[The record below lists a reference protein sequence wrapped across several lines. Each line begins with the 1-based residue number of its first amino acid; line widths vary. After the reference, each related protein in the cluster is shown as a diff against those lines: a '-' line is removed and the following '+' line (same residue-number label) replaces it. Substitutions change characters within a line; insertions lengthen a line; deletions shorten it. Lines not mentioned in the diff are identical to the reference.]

1 MLRPIAHKNH
11 KIRQN
16 RSGAG
21 MKIVVLGAGLLGV
34 TSAYYLA
41 KEGHEVTVIDRRPE
55 PARETSFANAGL
67 VTPGH
72 ASSWASP
79 RAPFILLKSLWRN
92 DTSLR
97 YRLKLDPRM
106 WLWSL
111 QFLRNCTQARNRAAT
126 LAKMKLCVYSKDET
140 NRVGEAENLQW
151 DRIARGALYLYSDA
165 AHFREG
171 RENMRFLADQ
181 GVVSEVLD
189 VDQLIALE
197 PAFAG
202 ARDKL
207 VGAVHT
213 RDDES
218 GDARKFTLGL
228 AARCQ
233 AMGVAFRFGETIQ
246 AIDITGR
253 RVARITTDKASIT
266 GDAFV
271 LALGSYAPLLARKI
285 GLRLPIFPVKGYSVT
300 LPVADPTEAPTIGG
314 VHEDHLVAFSRLGDR
329 LRLTATADF
338 AGYDTEFQP
347 GHFAHMLRVARELF
361 PHAALYDRPDY
372 WACLRP
378 MTPDGPPI
386 MGESP
391 IANLWLNVGHGHM
404 GWTMACGSSRIV
416 VDRMAGRKP
425 AIDDTPFRYG
435 R

>member
-1 MLRPIAHKNH
+1 MRV
-11 KIRQN
+11 
-16 RSGAG
+16 
-21 MKIVVLGAGLLGV
+21 VVLGAGLLGV

-41 KEGHEVTVIDRRPE
+41 KDGHEVTVIDRRPE

-79 RAPFILLKSLWRN
+79 RAPMILLKSLWRN

-111 QFLRNCTQARNRAAT
+111 QFLRNCTTARNRKAT
-126 LAKMKLCVYSKDET
+126 LAKMKLCVYSQAET
-140 NRVGEAENLQW
+140 LRVGTAEGIAW
-151 DRIARGALYLYSDA
+151 DRIAKGALYVYSDA
-165 AHFREG
+165 GHFRDG
-171 RENMRFLADQ
+171 KENMRFLADQ
-181 GVVSEVLD
+181 GIASEVLD
-189 VDQLIALE
+189 IDQLIALE
-197 PAFAG
+197 PGFAR

-213 RDDES
+213 LNDES

-228 AARCQ
+228 AEACK
-233 AMGVAFRFGETIQ
+233 AMGVTFHLSETIQ
-246 AIDITGR
+246 RIETHGKRVTG
-253 RVARITTDKASIT
+253 ITTDKGT
-266 GDAFV
+266 HKGDNYV
-271 LALGSYAPLLARKI
+271 LALGSYAPLLTRPI
-285 GLRLPIFPVKGYSVT
+285 GFNLPIFPVKGYSVT
-300 LPVADPTEAPTIGG
+300 LPIADPAEAPTIGG

-347 GHFAHMLRVARELF
+347 ANFSHMLRVAKDMF
-361 PHAALYDRPDY
+361 PNAALYDRPDY

-391 IANLWLNVGHGHM
+391 IANLWLNAGHGHM
-404 GWTMACGSSRIV
+404 GWTMACGSSRIL
-416 VDRMAGRKP
+416 VDRMLGRQP
-425 AIDDTPFRYG
+425 ELDDSPFKYG

>member
-1 MLRPIAHKNH
+1 MR
-11 KIRQN
+11 
-16 RSGAG
+16 
-21 MKIVVLGAGLLGV
+21 IVVLGAGLLGV

-41 KEGHEVTVIDRRPE
+41 KEGHEVTVIERRPE

-111 QFLRNCTQARNRAAT
+111 QFLRNCTHARNRAAT
-126 LAKMKLCVYSKDET
+126 LAKMKLCLYSQAET
-140 NRVGEAENLQW
+140 LRVGTAENLQW
-151 DRIARGALYLYSDA
+151 DRIAKGALYLYSDEG
-165 AHFREG
+165 HFREG
-171 RENMRFLADQ
+171 KENMRFLADQ
-181 GVVSEVLD
+181 GVANQILD

-197 PAFAG
+197 PAFAA

-213 RDDES
+213 PGDES

-228 AARCQ
+228 AERAQ
-233 AMGVAFRFGETIQ
+233 ALGVTFRFGETIER
-246 AIDITGR
+246 IDVQGK
-253 RVARITTDKASIT
+253 RVTQVVTDKGTVT
-266 GDAFV
+266 GDQYV
-271 LALGSYAPLLARKI
+271 LALGSYAPLLSRPA
-285 GLRLPIFPVKGYSVT
+285 GFNLPIFPVKGYSVT
-300 LPVADPTEAPTIGG
+300 LPIADPAQAPTIGG

-338 AGYDTEFQP
+338 AGYDTEFEP
-347 GHFAHMLRVARELF
+347 KHFAHMLRVARDMF
-361 PHAALYDRPDY
+361 PNAALYDRPDY

-386 MGESP
+386 IGPSP
-391 IANLWLNVGHGHM
+391 VANLWLNAGHGHM
-404 GWTMACGSSRIV
+404 GWTMACGSSRILT
-416 VDRMAGRKP
+416 DRMLGRAP
-425 AIDDTPFRYG
+425 AIDDAPFRYG